1 VAATTI
7 KHTDQGFVT
16 VAGDRRS
23 EVARTLAEPGP
34 QALSLLDQFG
44 LWGNLG
50 VTPASWMSAS
60 ILSFGMAAAVT
71 VAVGPLSRR
80 RRP

>member
-7 KHTDQGFVT
+7 EHTDQGFVI
-16 VAGDRRS
+16 VAGDH
-23 EVARTLAEPGP
+23 GIG
-34 QALSLLDQFG
+34 F
-44 LWGNLG
+44 
-50 VTPASWMSAS
+50 TPASWMSAS
-60 ILSFGMAAAVT
+60 IVSFGMAAAVT